1 MISFLK
7 QTIQDDFKDMDPPS
21 SPSTERRKERDQ
33 AIKDSKDFSYNGIYE
48 ILIVP
53 FKFEKLVF
61 WQCMLYVSTL
71 IYNSVVLPIRVTLIL
86 IKALPRISKQK
97 IFTVR

>member
-7 QTIQDDFKDMDPPS
+7 QTIQDDFKDMSPPS
-21 SPSTERRKERDQ
+21 PPSAERRKEKDK
-33 AIKDSKDFSYNGIYE
+33 AIKDNKDFSYNGIYE

-61 WQCMLYVSTL
+61 W
-71 IYNSVVLPIRVTLIL
+71 
-86 IKALPRISKQK
+86 
-97 IFTVR
+97 

>member
-7 QTIQDDFKDMDPPS
+7 QTIQDDFKHMSPPS
-21 SPSTERRKERDQ
+21 PQSAERRKE
-33 AIKDSKDFSYNGIYE
+33 KDKSFKDNKDFSYNGIYE

-61 WQCMLYVSTL
+61 W
-71 IYNSVVLPIRVTLIL
+71 
-86 IKALPRISKQK
+86 
-97 IFTVR
+97 